1 MTTHPQEHQ
10 KVRGGSKPAESQ
22 QDAVKHSRLVG
33 WVRHL
38 VLFVIFYIERWKGIR
53 LKNWAISG
61 RGYIRKEWD
70 YGWEIRLIGPCYYRK
85 SRAYKAHRPFILY
98 KKNGG
103 DNQPQD

>member
-1 MTTHPQEHQ
+1 MNEMNWIQ
-10 KVRGGSKPAESQ
+10 R
-22 QDAVKHSRLVG
+22 
-33 WVRHL
+33 L